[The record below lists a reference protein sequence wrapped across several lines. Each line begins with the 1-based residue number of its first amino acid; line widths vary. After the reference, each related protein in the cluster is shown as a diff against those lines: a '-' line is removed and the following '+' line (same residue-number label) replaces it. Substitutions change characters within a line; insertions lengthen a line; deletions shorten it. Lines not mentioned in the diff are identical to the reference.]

1 MDFFSHQEEARRRS
15 RSLLWRFVLANL
27 LLAAILTVLFC
38 FVGVQFSAHRSSFAQ
53 RNSWENLW
61 GGHEFLPFALIL
73 DLFVLLAVSGAAAIK
88 FLSLSSSSG
97 AVAESL
103 GGRKI
108 SPETTDPLERRYVN
122 VVSEMAIAANTPVP
136 EVYVLDDQQGI
147 NAFAS
152 GSSPERSAV
161 GVTRGALESLTREE
175 LQGVVAHEF
184 SHILHGDV
192 RLNIRLAA
200 YIHGLV
206 VLTAIGRCLLELI
219 RASSRYRSRSSN
231 KERNGIALV
240 AGALAL
246 FFLIFGLLGRLVST
260 LMKAA
265 VSREREFLADATAV
279 QLTRN
284 PDGLAGALKKIGGHV
299 EGSDIQ
305 GRNAEGLS
313 HFFLANSNR
322 KSLLRKLYSTHPP
335 LLERIKRLDPAF
347 RGDFQQVDFIEQGA
361 VEDVEQ
367 VSRIVDEGKI
377 LSEGAASALLSEPL
391 SPGQRPALHEAWMPP
406 DRLATDFVEV
416 GNAQAVVA
424 ALLLSNEPVA
434 RKRQLTAMAGIVSIL
449 HVEREHRILSQLP
462 LNQQLSAVYMALP
475 TIQGGSR
482 RFREEFL
489 RAVVAMIKADE
500 VVTLREILIG
510 VLIHFATSE
519 KDPSFTMLGG
529 SNSVSVEGVSSA
541 VERVLS
547 VCVHFSSPDLETQS
561 RLFEAAATQ
570 LNIACRF
577 QADAHTDVLAFFES
591 LQLLRASPPRVRAH
605 LIRVFRSIAEEDG
618 SISEDEMQLLRLSAL
633 LLRTELPE

>member
-1 MDFFSHQEEARRRS
+1 VDFFSHQEEARRRS

-53 RNSWENLW
+53 KNSWSGE
-61 GGHEFLPFALIL
+61 EFLPFALIL
-73 DLFVLLAVSGAAAIK
+73 DLFVLLTVSGAAGMK
-88 FLSLSSSSG
+88 FFSLSSSSG

-103 GGRKI
+103 GGRKV
-108 SPETTDPLERRYVN
+108 SLETTDPLERRYVN

-161 GVTRGALESLTREE
+161 AVTRGALERLTREE

-200 YIHGLV
+200 YIYGLV
-206 VLTAIGRCLLELI
+206 VLTAIGRFLLELI
-219 RASSRYRSRSSN
+219 GESSRHRSRSSD

-246 FFLIFGLLGRLVST
+246 FFLMFGLLGRLVST

-284 PDGLAGALKKIGGHV
+284 PDGLAGALKKIGGLV
-299 EGSDIQ
+299 DGSLIQ
-305 GRNAEGLS
+305 GRNAEALS

-322 KSLLRKLYSTHPP
+322 RSFLQNLYSTHPP

-347 RGDFQQVDFIEQGA
+347 QGDFRELDVIEQGA
-361 VEDVEQ
+361 VEDEQQ
-367 VSRIVDEGKI
+367 VSRIADERRI
-377 LSEGAASALLSEPL
+377 LCQAELVASLSDPL
-391 SPGQRPALHEAWMPP
+391 SRSERHTLHEAWMPP
-406 DRLATDFVEV
+406 DRLAADFVEV

-424 ALLLSNEPVA
+424 ALLLSSQPVT
-434 RKRQLTAMAGIVSIL
+434 RERQLTALAGIVPIL
-449 HVEREHRILSQLP
+449 HVEREHRLLSQLS

-482 RFREEFL
+482 RFKEEFL

-500 VVTLREILIG
+500 VVTLTEILIG

-519 KDPSFTMLGG
+519 KDPSFTMLGVP
-529 SNSVSVEGVSSA
+529 NNVSLAGVSSA

-547 VCVHFSSPDLETQS
+547 VCVHFSSPDLETQR
-561 RLFEAAATQ
+561 RLFQTAAAQ
-570 LNIACRF
+570 LNIVCRF

-591 LQLLRASPPRVRAH
+591 LQLLRAGPPRVRAH
-605 LIRVFRSIAEEDG
+605 LMRAFRSIAEDDG
-618 SISEDEMQLLRLSAL
+618 SITEHEMQLLRLSAV
-633 LLRTELPE
+633 LLRSELPE